1 LDLCECKFYESNFEI
16 SKNYTEE
23 LKSRKTHFRMVTKS
37 RKTLFTTI
45 ITNEEINE
53 NAFSREVLDAVV
65 KLSDL
70 MS

>member
-1 LDLCECKFYESNFEI
+1 M
-16 SKNYTEE
+16 
-23 LKSRKTHFRMVTKS
+23 HFRMVTKS

-53 NAFSREVLDAVV
+53 NAYSREVLDAVV

>member
-16 SKNYTEE
+16 SKDYAAE
-23 LKSRKTHFRMVTKS
+23 LKSRKMHFRMVTKS

-53 NAFSREVLDAVV
+53 NA
-65 KLSDL
+65 
-70 MS
+70 